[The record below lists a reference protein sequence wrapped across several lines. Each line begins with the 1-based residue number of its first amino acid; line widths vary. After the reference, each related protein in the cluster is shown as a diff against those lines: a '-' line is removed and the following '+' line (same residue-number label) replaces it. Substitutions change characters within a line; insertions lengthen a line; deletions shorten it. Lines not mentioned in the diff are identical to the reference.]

1 MHGRTHRLEETTDA
15 AENPTS
21 VVYMC
26 RHCYN
31 LQHGYSMIV
40 AWLLSTYAAAATT
53 HSFLGAEALLGCNTS
68 QHTSSEFH
76 LENINPDRFIPSL
89 DYREGV
95 EKSEFLSRLFKAQN
109 RVFKTRLGNLGLSP
123 KTLPKAQRTRGLSS
137 GYQSNFLR
145 SYHKILNKS

>member
-1 MHGRTHRLEETTDA
+1 MVGRTDSKKR
-15 AENPTS
+15 PTLPKI
-21 VVYMC
+21 
-26 RHCYN
+26 RRR
-31 LQHGYSMIV
+31 
-40 AWLLSTYAAAATT
+40 LSTYAAAATT
-53 HSFLGAEALLGCNTS
+53 HSVLGAEASLGCNTS

-123 KTLPKAQRTRGLSS
+123 KK
-137 GYQSNFLR
+137 N
-145 SYHKILNKS
+145 

>member
-1 MHGRTHRLEETTDA
+1 MVGRTDSKKR
-15 AENPTS
+15 PTLP
-21 VVYMC
+21 
-26 RHCYN
+26 R
-31 LQHGYSMIV
+31 IRRR
-40 AWLLSTYAAAATT
+40 LSTCAAATT
-53 HSFLGAEALLGCNTS
+53 THKFLGAEASLGCNTS

-123 KTLPKAQRTRGLSS
+123 QKTRIFLP
-137 GYQSNFLR
+137 LR
-145 SYHKILNKS
+145 L

>member
-1 MHGRTHRLEETTDA
+1 MVGRTDSKKRPTLPKIRRRLSTCAAAATTA
-15 AENPTS
+15 TTA
-21 VVYMC
+21 
-26 RHCYN
+26 
-31 LQHGYSMIV
+31 
-40 AWLLSTYAAAATT
+40 TYAAAATT
-53 HSFLGAEALLGCNTS
+53 HLFLGAEASLGCNTS

-123 KTLPKAQRTRGLSS
+123 KKTRIFLP
-137 GYQSNFLR
+137 LR
-145 SYHKILNKS
+145 L

>member
-1 MHGRTHRLEETTDA
+1 M
-15 AENPTS
+15 
-21 VVYMC
+21 
-26 RHCYN
+26 
-31 LQHGYSMIV
+31 
-40 AWLLSTYAAAATT
+40 STYAAAATT
-53 HSFLGAEALLGCNTS
+53 HSVLGAEALLGCNTS

-123 KTLPKAQRTRGLSS
+123 KKTRIFLP
-137 GYQSNFLR
+137 LR
-145 SYHKILNKS
+145 L